1 MNLFKCF
8 KSKDNFDLNNDPNFN
23 NYKGAG
29 CIVTDNNLI
38 LAGYHPFKKTPY
50 ISGIGGG
57 KQKNETYIIT
67 ALRELVEELFNSYNI
82 SDILLND
89 LISVKPIKIHYT
101 NNYVNCIYNFNQLN
115 EMLDILDYHQFV
127 SELYNRFPINYN
139 DLIFNRIIKNGEIS
153 HLCLLPVINNNIIV
167 DTDLNNDIKILFN
180 DIMKSLYN

>member
-29 CIVTDNNLI
+29 CIFTDNNLI

-67 ALRELVEELFNSYNI
+67 ALRELVEELLSVKITVETLSVDAKRLLVINWLKSVLNESDVIVFFLSNYNRSLKYLLEQYLGLNKQGI
-82 SDILLND
+82 KRLLNCTGRATTF
-89 LISVKPIKIHYT
+89 VKSYP
-101 NNYVNCIYNFNQLN
+101 NC
-115 EMLDILDYHQFV
+115 
-127 SELYNRFPINYN
+127 
-139 DLIFNRIIKNGEIS
+139 
-153 HLCLLPVINNNIIV
+153 VITEKEV
-167 DTDLNNDIKILFN
+167 FTTKYLNNC
-180 DIMKSLYN
+180 